1 MICVLT
7 GGTGGAKFVDGLRQV
22 IPPEEITLI
31 VNTGDDLLW
40 WGLYVSPDIDS
51 ITYVLS
57 GLLSRERGWG
67 VKGDTFLCLQAMGQ
81 LGEPTW
87 FHTGDRDL
95 AVHLLR
101 SRLLAEGKT
110 LSEATSTICDK
121 LGVKARILP
130 MSDSRVETRVDTPS
144 GELSFEEYF
153 VQRWYQDPVNSVRF
167 AGASDAEPAPGVI
180 EAIVSADAVLI
191 APSNPITS
199 IGPILSVPGIREA
212 LCSARGKVAAVSPIV
227 GNAPVA
233 GPAGILMTAQ
243 GLPCSIAGVAKAYE
257 DFLDLLVCDTRDA
270 RAAEALRG
278 NGLRVQCAQT
288 IMRSAEDSAALAQTV
303 LSYTISG
310 LLSEQPSADES
321 VSDKA
326 GGPNRRRPAVI
337 LIPVKNLSAAKQ
349 RLAAVLDQP
358 RAPNWRRPCCTML
371 WPHLPRGRA
380 RPACALVTSDPF
392 AIELAR
398 QYDFEII
405 PDPANPGETGA
416 IEMATRFCV
425 VRGSDSTLVVP
436 ADIPLIQAGELDQ
449 ILAYAP
455 AEGSVLAP
463 AADGRGTNAA
473 FRRPANLFPLRF
485 GNDSFKPHLAAAQ
498 ATGKPCIVLQLPG
511 IALDVDNPEDLQR
524 LLAHPGETRTQS
536 LVRELGTR
544 WPLSGHRNEGL

>member
-22 IPPEEITLI
+22 IPPEEITMV

-87 FHTGDRDL
+87 FHTGDHDL
-95 AVHLLR
+95 AMHLLR

-110 LSEATSTICDK
+110 LSEATSAICDK

-167 AGASDAEPAPGVI
+167 AGATDAEAAPGVI
-180 EAIVSADAVLI
+180 DAILNADAVII
-191 APSNPITS
+191 APSNPVTS

-212 LCSARGKVAAVSPIV
+212 LHSARGKVAAVSPIV

-257 DFLDLLVCDTRDA
+257 DFLDLLICDTRDA
-270 RAAEALRG
+270 RAAEALRKG
-278 NGLRVQCAQT
+278 GLRAQCAQT
-288 IMRSAEDSAALAQTV
+288 IMRTSDDRAALARTV
-303 LSYTISG
+303 LSHSSRGLHSG
-310 LLSEQPSADES
+310 ETQAEKPDSDRPATRAAEQP
-321 VSDKA
+321 
-326 GGPNRRRPAVI
+326 
-337 LIPVKNLSAAKQ
+337 
-349 RLAAVLDQP
+349 
-358 RAPNWRRPCCTML
+358 
-371 WPHLPRGRA
+371 
-380 RPACALVTSDPF
+380 
-392 AIELAR
+392 
-398 QYDFEII
+398 
-405 PDPANPGETGA
+405 
-416 IEMATRFCV
+416 
-425 VRGSDSTLVVP
+425 
-436 ADIPLIQAGELDQ
+436 
-449 ILAYAP
+449 
-455 AEGSVLAP
+455 
-463 AADGRGTNAA
+463 
-473 FRRPANLFPLRF
+473 
-485 GNDSFKPHLAAAQ
+485 
-498 ATGKPCIVLQLPG
+498 
-511 IALDVDNPEDLQR
+511 
-524 LLAHPGETRTQS
+524 
-536 LVRELGTR
+536 
-544 WPLSGHRNEGL
+544 